1 MVAKL
6 IIFNGINEQCQNIFV
21 FLYNFLCT
29 FATTKIQIYNSSI
42 MIRSLIIVALG
53 GGMGSALRF
62 LASKFIQDNMSGAFP
77 YPTMA
82 VNIMGCLLIGVF
94 YGLSSRGSLGGDS
107 AKLLLTTG
115 LCGGFTTFSTFC
127 NENLSLMRGGHA
139 LATLLYTSGS
149 VVLGFIAVAVG
160 YWIAE
165 KL

>member
-6 IIFNGINEQCQNIFV
+6 VIFNGINEQCQNIFV

-29 FATTKIQIYNSSI
+29 FATTKIQIYTSSI

>member
-1 MVAKL
+1 
-6 IIFNGINEQCQNIFV
+6 
-21 FLYNFLCT
+21 
-29 FATTKIQIYNSSI
+29 

-62 LASKFIQDNMSGAFP
+62 LASKFVQDNMTGIFP
-77 YPTMA
+77 YPTLA
-82 VNIMGCLLIGVF
+82 VNIVGCLLIGVF

-139 LATLLYTSGS
+139 LATLLYTGGS

>member
-1 MVAKL
+1 
-6 IIFNGINEQCQNIFV
+6 
-21 FLYNFLCT
+21 
-29 FATTKIQIYNSSI
+29 

-53 GGMGSALRF
+53 GGMGSVLRF

-77 YPTMA
+77 YHTMA

-149 VVLGFIAVAVG
+149 VVLGVIAVAVG
-160 YWIAE
+160 CWIAA
-165 KL
+165 KLESE